1 MLLQVLEFD
10 VGDVGVVEERTPS
23 FSETAVAPSETKGEN
38 PMSYPADQFSGSKY
52 PTYRFKHFT
61 DEKVM
66 VAVNQVCH
74 VLGCYGNLPLICDYF
89 LDLFH
94 ESKLYQKQA
103 VYILTEIV
111 FGSSRNTVIKLET
124 ITCNGKRS
132 HIYIIS
138 LISGAFWDDFKL
150 ICFTEF
156 WNMITV
162 RPLYNG
168 HLRDRRKRPL

>member
-1 MLLQVLEFD
+1 MFGTCCEKIESAPKANTFHLTIYNLFELPLTSLQVLEFD
-10 VGDVGVVEERTPS
+10 VGDVGIVEERTPT

-52 PTYRFKHFT
+52 PTYRFRHFA
-61 DEKVM
+61 DEKVK
-66 VAVNQVCH
+66 VAVNQICQ

-89 LDLFH
+89 LDLFL

-124 ITCNGKRS
+124 STCNGKG
-132 HIYIIS
+132 S
-138 LISGAFWDDFKL
+138 L
-150 ICFTEF
+150 T
-156 WNMITV
+156 
-162 RPLYNG
+162 LY
-168 HLRDRRKRPL
+168 H

>member
-138 LISGAFWDDFKL
+138 LISGAF
-150 ICFTEF
+150 
-156 WNMITV
+156 
-162 RPLYNG
+162 
-168 HLRDRRKRPL
+168 